1 MSEKYQISLLYEGE
15 EYKNGEM
22 NIKDFAPSLLAF
34 GEIVE
39 EVNQALNKEEVKI
52 KTTIS
57 PDFKNNCFR
66 CELFVNTTF
75 LEKIKNSLGIV
86 EPIKVETILSVAGFL
101 QENAIII
108 GGATS
113 GSVIVSY
120 LAWLVISKHKKIK
133 NETKL
138 SNGNV
143 EICLE
148 DTETKI
154 ETTHQISFNVFCVIK
169 YLYTNKKTKTKLN
182 DAYKKHL
189 QPVGYLKYEAPQN
202 NKKGE
207 IKEDVKEIVLHNI
220 QEQEWETEKEEQM
233 SSSEIEDILILL
245 TPTSKNDCMWEFE
258 EGENKKKYNM
268 LDKEFF
274 AKYKAKEI
282 KLGGREKMHLKI
294 RIDNYNKGKGSM
306 RKEYSILKVIEIIE
320 EKDLF
325 NQ

>member
-34 GEIVE
+34 GEIIE

-75 LEKIKNSLGIV
+75 LEKIKNSIGIA
-86 EPIKVETILSVAGFL
+86 EPIKVETILSIAGFL
-101 QENAIII
+101 QENAITI
-108 GGATS
+108 GGTAS

-120 LAWLVISKHKKIK
+120 ITWLAISKRKKIK

-138 SNGNV
+138 TNGNV

-154 ETTHQISFNVFCVIK
+154 ETTHQISFNLFCLIK

-182 DAYKKHL
+182 NAYKEHL
-189 QPVGYLKYEAPQN
+189 KPSGYLKYEALQD

-207 IKEDVKEIVLHNI
+207 IKEDVKDVVLHNI
-220 QEQEWETEKEEQM
+220 QEQEQEIEKEEQM
-233 SSSEIEDILILL
+233 SSSVIEDILISL
-245 TPTSKNDCMWEFE
+245 THTSKDDCMWEFE
-258 EGENKKKYNM
+258 DGETKKKCNM

-274 AKYKAKEI
+274 AKYKTKEI
-282 KLGGREKMHLKI
+282 KLGGREKMRLQI
-294 RIDNYNKGKGSM
+294 RIDNFNTGKGSI
-306 RKEYSILKVIEIIE
+306 RKEYSILKVLEIIE